1 MKITSVAIKFTRMC
15 EHKSTAVLVVVAA
28 IMLSAALHNHYSFP
42 AELRELQAATRRIKN
57 TLSEMEDKQSP
68 LHNQEMNAL
77 LELADIDHELAL
89 AEADSLLLQS
99 TLLEMIAA
107 MSPEEKEA
115 VPRKIKDMLS
125 LVDVL
130 TKETALALVTELDSA
145 KARERSEL
153 SNTSMRQ
160 EDTFAAAP
168 SPETLA
174 QALAPAAKTR
184 TRQEAA
190 QQLDELVAH
199 VTHWR
204 SSARC
209 VYVCVRARPRVCV

>member
-1 MKITSVAIKFTRMC
+1 MAAD
-15 EHKSTAVLVVVAA
+15 STGENTGFA
-28 IMLSAALHNHYSFP
+28 SAWGQ
-42 AELRELQAATRRIKN
+42 LQAALASAVPSGADATALAI
-57 TLSEMEDKQSP
+57 EP
-68 LHNQEMNAL
+68 VGAAIAL

-107 MSPEEKEA
+107 MSPEDQEA

-125 LVDVL
+125 LIDVL
-130 TKETALALVTELDSA
+130 TKETALALVPELDSA

-160 EDTFAAAP
+160 EDTSAAAP

-174 QALAPAAKTR
+174 QALAPAAKKR
-184 TRQEAA
+184 ARQEAA

-209 VYVCVRARPRVCV
+209 VCVFARARECV